1 MNVIE
6 LRKAALQKLQVLAAG
21 EDAEPEDGLLIQ
33 QKYEALH
40 AQLTE
45 KNLAVW
51 ALSEDIP
58 AKVQEPVIAML
69 AAMSVDEFGIAEPR
83 RTAMIAAGAL
93 DLPQPSIAER
103 QLRKVLS
110 SAYIASPLVTC
121 YY

>member
-21 EDAEPEDGLLIQ
+21 EDAEAEDGLLIQ

-45 KNLAVW
+45 KELATW
-51 ALSEDIP
+51 ALDEDIP

-69 AAMSVDEFGIAEPR
+69 AAMSVDEYGIAEPR
-83 RTAMIAAGAL
+83 RSTLIAAGAL
-93 DLPQPSIAER
+93 DLPQTSLAER

-110 SAYIASPLVTC
+110 SAYIATPLTTC
-121 YY
+121 YF